1 MVYKSI
7 LTAFYFVSDSFFE
20 SADKKCISIA
30 SYETILHWHYFKY
43 HSYHVRCMIRS
54 SLLVAFTNVQH
65 SKAQIAI
72 YDYLLPRGDNLY
84 IGSSNLPTFICL
96 PCSNII
102 MIKQQFVTFVKHQH
116 CSINNSLYTW
126 L

>member
-1 MVYKSI
+1 
-7 LTAFYFVSDSFFE
+7 
-20 SADKKCISIA
+20 
-30 SYETILHWHYFKY
+30 
-43 HSYHVRCMIRS
+43 MIRS

-96 PCSNII
+96 PCSNIAWI
-102 MIKQQFVTFVKHQH
+102 QLLPMIYEGNNRTNGCHLVVFNIDTALACNFVALHH
-116 CSINNSLYTW
+116 PHPSSL
-126 L
+126 